1 MKTFIRWLGIGTVWL
16 SGPSLAAGPLPDLTP
31 ARYFDCQLATRQ
43 SSLAGMQE
51 RQTLQQKRAGPEQL
65 ESAAA
70 TNRGRVELAF
80 YRCGHS
86 PSALA
91 AYAHRYH
98 EELKTWLV
106 LNPQTNARIQD
117 AGRRADAQV
126 RQMGDNPRQA
136 AR

>member
-1 MKTFIRWLGIGTVWL
+1 MKTFNRWLGICAVWL
-16 SGPSLAAGPLPDLTP
+16 CGPSLAAGPLPELTP
-31 ARYFDCQLATRQ
+31 SRYFDCQIAARQ

-51 RQTLQQKRAGPEQL
+51 RQTLQQKRASPEHL

-80 YRCGHS
+80 HRCGHS

-106 LNPQTNARIQD
+106 LNPQANARIQD
-117 AGRRADAQV
+117 AGRKIDAQV

-136 AR
+136 TR